1 MFPYSLNF
9 NSRLV
14 FHLNLIWTLGLQFL
28 SVVGDAMSQTQQR
41 GLCAVLFIIFQVETT
56 CLVCYYITCMSE
68 CQCPF

>member
-28 SVVGDAMSQTQQR
+28 SVVGDAMGWCRTPESR
-41 GLCAVLFIIFQVETT
+41 PHFYIIEFLKLFS
-56 CLVCYYITCMSE
+56 LYS
-68 CQCPF
+68 